1 MRQPMTKEQRRA
13 HILRVA
19 KALFQERG
27 YDHITIADVI
37 KESNVARGTFY
48 LHFSSLEDLL
58 SCLFDEV
65 VSETWKRIAPILEEV
80 EDVEACTIEVVHAV
94 FRMFDNDDESM
105 ISVFFSGGGEAFLRK
120 REEALYSKLGGLL
133 VQALERRR
141 TKLYGQ
147 ARPLDLPKVEWTVAM
162 LISLVANMTHYA
174 ANHIAAED
182 RKAFEDSL
190 IRFVVAGAKEHL
202 GPLLRESEEI
212 RKQ

>member
-19 KALFQERG
+19 KTLFQERG

-48 LHFSSLEDLL
+48 LHFLLEDLL

-162 LISLVANMTHYA
+162 LISLVANMTTTQPITSQRRIGRRLK
-174 ANHIAAED
+174 IASFAL
-182 RKAFEDSL
+182 SL
-190 IRFVVAGAKEHL
+190 PAPRSISGHC
-202 GPLLRESEEI
+202 
-212 RKQ
+212 